1 MSVASATTGHA
12 LPVAGGRATAR
23 EVLRLSRGHRLR
35 LAAVGAVG
43 IVSTAVDL
51 IPPVAIGYLVD
62 RVQGGTADLGTVL
75 TATAVMALSGVLG
88 AAGTAVAIVHATRI
102 YHTVLAAL
110 RERLVSRAMTLPQH
124 LVERAGTGDLISRS
138 SDDVTAVADAAP
150 AVIPALTVTAFTI
163 VVSLGGLAA
172 LEWPYA
178 AAFAVV
184 LPVYALA
191 MRWYLRIG
199 PRVYRAERA
208 AMSGR
213 AQQILESQRGY
224 ATVLGFGL
232 AERRHRAVM
241 SDSWGVAV
249 QSLRARTLQSMLN
262 ARLNLGECLSLAA
275 VLVVGFVLVD
285 HGASTVGG
293 ATTAMLLVLRLLG
306 PVNQL
311 LFVIDTLQ
319 SALASLSRMIGVVTI
334 PTMDAAGASTRPADP
349 TDLIVATDPGDSAD
363 SADPI
368 DPADPG
374 DPGETATAVRLREVA
389 FCYAVGPLVLDDI
402 GLDIPAGQHLAIVG
416 PSGAGK
422 TTLAAVIAG
431 VHQPDAGTV
440 TRPGR
445 TAVITQEIH
454 VFAGTLRENLTL
466 AAPDATDHEIRA
478 ALETTGAADLLDL
491 SADALD
497 TVVGTGGH
505 PLTEAQA
512 QQLALARLLLA
523 DPELAILDEATAEAG
538 SAHAERL
545 DRASEAVLA
554 RRTGIVIAHRLSQAA
569 TCDRIVVMDAGRVTE
584 TGTHDEL
591 LAADGTYARLWA
603 VWQAGQHISA
613 NR

>member
-1 MSVASATTGHA
+1 MSPASTTTTTGHA

-23 EVLRLSRGHRLR
+23 EVWRLSRGHRLR
-35 LAAVGAVG
+35 LTAVGLAG

-62 RVQGGTADLGTVL
+62 RVRAGSADFGTVL
-75 TATAVMALSGVLG
+75 MVTGVMALSAVLG
-88 AAGTAVAIVHATRI
+88 AAGTAVTIAHATRI
-102 YHTVLAAL
+102 YHTILAAL
-110 RERLVSRAMTLPQH
+110 RERLVSRAMLLPQH
-124 LVERAGTGDLISRS
+124 VVERAGTGDLISRT

-163 VVSLGGLAA
+163 VVSLAGLAA

-208 AMSGR
+208 AMSAR

-232 AERRHRAVM
+232 AEHRHRAVLT
-241 SDSWGVAV
+241 DSWDVAV
-249 QSLRARTLQSMLN
+249 QSIRARTVQSMLN
-262 ARLNLGECLSLAA
+262 ARLNLGECLSLGS

-285 HGASTVGG
+285 HGLSTVGG

-334 PTMDAAGASTRPADP
+334 PETERESSNA
-349 TDLIVATDPGDSAD
+349 
-363 SADPI
+363 SADPAAPTGATG
-368 DPADPG
+368 PAQ
-374 DPGETATAVRLREVA
+374 TATVVRLRSVA
-389 FCYAVGPLVLDDI
+389 FHYADGPPVLDAI

-431 VHQPDAGTV
+431 VHRPDDGTV
-440 TRPGR
+440 TRPRR
-445 TAVITQEIH
+445 TAVITQEVH

-466 AAPDATDHEIRA
+466 AAPDATDRDIRA
-478 ALETTGAADLLDL
+478 ALEATGAADLLDL

-523 DPELAILDEATAEAG
+523 DPDLAILDEATAEAG

-554 RRTGIVIAHRLSQAA
+554 GRTAIVIAHRLSQAA

-591 LAADGTYARLWA
+591 LTAGGTYARLWA
-603 VWQAGQHISA
+603 MWQAGQHIGA
-613 NR
+613 DT

>member
-1 MSVASATTGHA
+1 MNVASAATGHT
-12 LPVAGGRATAR
+12 LPVAGGRATAG
-23 EVLRLSRGHRLR
+23 EVWRLSRGHRLR
-35 LAAVGAVG
+35 LAAVGLAG
-43 IVSTAVDL
+43 ILSTAVDL

-62 RVQGGTADLGTVL
+62 RVQTGTGDLGTVL
-75 TATAVMALSGVLG
+75 TVTGVMALSAVLG
-88 AAGTAVAIVHATRI
+88 AAGTAVTIAHATRI

-110 RERLVSRAMTLPQH
+110 RERLVSRAMLLPRH

-150 AVIPALTVTAFTI
+150 AVIPALTVTACTI
-163 VVSLGGLAA
+163 VVSLAGLAA

-208 AMSGR
+208 AMSAR
-213 AQQILESQRGY
+213 AQQILESQRGH

-232 AERRHRAVM
+232 AEHRHRAVLT
-241 SDSWGVAV
+241 DSWGVAV
-249 QSLRARTLQSMLN
+249 QSIRARTVQSMLN

-285 HGASTVGG
+285 HGLSTVGG

-311 LFVIDTLQ
+311 LFVVDTLQ

-334 PTMDAAGASTRPADP
+334 PTAEEADASMAQAGRAAPADQAAPAGAS
-349 TDLIVATDPGDSAD
+349 
-363 SADPI
+363 
-368 DPADPG
+368 DPAG
-374 DPGETATAVRLREVA
+374 AAETAPAVRLRGVA
-389 FCYAVGPLVLDDI
+389 FRYADGPSVLDGID
-402 GLDIPAGQHLAIVG
+402 LDIPAGRHIAIVG

-422 TTLAAVIAG
+422 TTLASVIAG
-431 VHQPDAGTV
+431 VHRPDGGTV
-440 TRPGR
+440 TRPRR
-445 TAVITQEIH
+445 TAVISQEVH

-466 AAPDATDHEIRA
+466 AAPDATDGDIRA
-478 ALETTGAADLLDL
+478 ALETTGAADLLEL

-497 TVVGTGGH
+497 TVVGTRGH
-505 PLTEAQA
+505 PLTEAEA

-554 RRTGIVIAHRLSQAA
+554 GRSGIVIAHRLSQAA
-569 TCDRIVVMDAGRVTE
+569 TCDRIVVMDAGRVIE

-591 LAADGTYARLWA
+591 LTADGTYARLWA
-603 VWQAGQHISA
+603 VWQAGQQISA
-613 NR
+613 SR

>member
-1 MSVASATTGHA
+1 MNPTSAADGHA
-12 LPVAGGRATAR
+12 LPVAGGRATAG
-23 EVLRLSRGHRLR
+23 EVWRLSRGHRIR
-35 LAAVGAVG
+35 LTAVGLVG
-43 IVSTAVDL
+43 VAGTAVDL
-51 IPPVAIGYLVD
+51 IPPVAVGYLVD
-62 RVQGGTADLGTVL
+62 RVRAGTADPGTVL
-75 TATAVMALSGVLG
+75 TVTGVMALSAVLG
-88 AAGTAVAIVHATRI
+88 AAGTAVTVAHATRI

-110 RERLVSRAMTLPQH
+110 REQLVSRAMRLPQH

-163 VVSLGGLAA
+163 AVSLAGLAA

-191 MRWYLRIG
+191 MRWYLRTG

-208 AMSGR
+208 AMSAR

-232 AERRHRAVM
+232 AEHRHRAVLTA
-241 SDSWGVAV
+241 SWDVAV
-249 QSLRARTLQSMLN
+249 HAIRARTVQSMLN

-285 HGASTVGG
+285 HQLSTVGG

-311 LFVIDTLQ
+311 LFVVDTLQ

-334 PTMDAAGASTRPADP
+334 PVTETPGMPTPPEEPADAAERG
-349 TDLIVATDPGDSAD
+349 
-363 SADPI
+363 
-368 DPADPG
+368 
-374 DPGETATAVRLREVA
+374 TAVRLRGVA
-389 FCYAVGPLVLDDI
+389 FHYDGGPPVLDDI
-402 GLDIPAGQHLAIVG
+402 DLDIPAGQHLAIVG

-422 TTLAAVIAG
+422 TTLASVIAG
-431 VHQPDAGTV
+431 VHLPDAGTV
-440 TRPGR
+440 TRPRR
-445 TAVITQEIH
+445 TAVITQEVH

-466 AAPDATDHEIRA
+466 AAPGATDRDIRA
-478 ALETTGAADLLDL
+478 ALETTGADDLLDL

-497 TVVGTGGH
+497 TVIGTGGH

-554 RRTGIVIAHRLSQAA
+554 GRSGIVIAHRLSQAA
-569 TCDRIVVMDAGRVTE
+569 PCDRIVVLDAGRVIE

-591 LAADGTYARLWA
+591 LTAGGTYARLWA
-603 VWQAGQHISA
+603 VWQAGQRLGA
-613 NR
+613 GR

>member
-1 MSVASATTGHA
+1 MNVASAATGHA
-12 LPVAGGRATAR
+12 LPVADGRATAG
-23 EVLRLSRGHRLR
+23 EVWRLSRGHRLR
-35 LAAVGAVG
+35 LAAVGLAG
-43 IVSTAVDL
+43 ILSTAVDL

-62 RVQGGTADLGTVL
+62 RVQTDTGDLGTVL
-75 TATAVMALSGVLG
+75 TVTGVMALSAVLG
-88 AAGTAVAIVHATRI
+88 AAGTAVTIAHATRI

-110 RERLVSRAMTLPQH
+110 RERLVSRAMLLPRH

-150 AVIPALTVTAFTI
+150 AVIPALTVTACTI
-163 VVSLGGLAA
+163 VVSLAGLAA

-208 AMSGR
+208 AMSAR
-213 AQQILESQRGY
+213 AQQILESQRGH

-232 AERRHRAVM
+232 AEHRHRAVLT
-241 SDSWGVAV
+241 DSWGVAV
-249 QSLRARTLQSMLN
+249 QSIRARTVQSMLN

-285 HGASTVGG
+285 HGLSTVGG

-311 LFVIDTLQ
+311 LFVVDTLQ
-319 SALASLSRMIGVVTI
+319 SALASLSRMVGVVTI
-334 PTMDAAGASTRPADP
+334 PTAEEADTSTTQADQADEAAQPAQPAQADEADEADPAGAA
-349 TDLIVATDPGDSAD
+349 
-363 SADPI
+363 
-368 DPADPG
+368 
-374 DPGETATAVRLREVA
+374 ETATAVRLRGVA
-389 FCYAVGPLVLDDI
+389 FRYADGPSVLDGID
-402 GLDIPAGQHLAIVG
+402 LDIPAGRHIAIVG

-422 TTLAAVIAG
+422 TTLASVIAG
-431 VHQPDAGTV
+431 VHRPDGGTV
-440 TRPGR
+440 TRPSR
-445 TAVITQEIH
+445 TAVISQEVH
-454 VFAGTLRENLTL
+454 VFAGTLRDNLTL
-466 AAPDATDHEIRA
+466 AAPDATDGDIRA
-478 ALETTGAADLLDL
+478 ALETTGAADLLEL

-505 PLTEAQA
+505 PLTEAEA

-554 RRTGIVIAHRLSQAA
+554 GRSGIVIAHRLSQAA
-569 TCDRIVVMDAGRVTE
+569 TCDRIVVMDAGRVIE

-591 LAADGTYARLWA
+591 LTADGTYARLWA
-603 VWQAGQHISA
+603 VWQAGQQISA
-613 NR
+613 SR

>member
-1 MSVASATTGHA
+1 MSAASATTGHA

-23 EVLRLSRGHRLR
+23 EVRRLSRGHRLR
-35 LAAVGAVG
+35 LAAVGVVG

-62 RVQGGTADLGTVL
+62 RVQTGTADLGTVL
-75 TATAVMALSGVLG
+75 TVTAVMALSGILG
-88 AAGTAVAIVHATRI
+88 AAGTAVAIVLATRI

-110 RERLVSRAMTLPQH
+110 RERLVSRAMLLPQH
-124 LVERAGTGDLISRS
+124 LVERAGTGDLISRT

-191 MRWYLRIG
+191 MRWYLRTG

-241 SDSWGVAV
+241 SDSWDVAV
-249 QSLRARTLQSMLN
+249 QSLRARTVQSMLN

-285 HGASTVGG
+285 RGSSTVGG

-334 PTMDAAGASTRPADP
+334 PTVDAGGATTRPADP
-349 TDLIVATDPGDSAD
+349 VDSAEPD
-363 SADPI
+363 T
-368 DPADPG
+368 
-374 DPGETATAVRLREVA
+374 TAAAVRLREVA
-389 FCYAVGPLVLDDI
+389 FRYADGPLVLDAI

-431 VHQPDAGTV
+431 VHRPDAGTV
-440 TRPGR
+440 TRPSR
-445 TAVITQEIH
+445 TAVITQEVH
-454 VFAGTLRENLTL
+454 VFAGTLRANLRL
-466 AAPDATDHEIRA
+466 AAPDATDREVRA
-478 ALETTGAADLLDL
+478 ALETTGADDLLDL
-491 SADALD
+491 SAEGLD

-523 DPELAILDEATAEAG
+523 EPELAVLDEATAEAG

-545 DRASEAVLA
+545 DRAAEAVLA
-554 RRTGIVIAHRLSQAA
+554 GRTGIVIAHRLSQAA
-569 TCDRIVVMDAGRVTE
+569 TCDRIVVMDAGRVIE

>member
-1 MSVASATTGHA
+1 MNPTSAADGHA
-12 LPVAGGRATAR
+12 LPVAGGRATAG
-23 EVLRLSRGHRLR
+23 EVWRLSRGHRLR
-35 LAAVGAVG
+35 LTAVGLVG
-43 IVSTAVDL
+43 VAGTAVDL
-51 IPPVAIGYLVD
+51 IPPVAVGYLVD
-62 RVQGGTADLGTVL
+62 RVRAGTADPGTVL
-75 TATAVMALSGVLG
+75 TVTGVMALSAVLG
-88 AAGTAVAIVHATRI
+88 AAGTAVTVAHATRI

-110 RERLVSRAMTLPQH
+110 REQLVSRAMRLPQH

-163 VVSLGGLAA
+163 AVSLAGLAA

-191 MRWYLRIG
+191 MRWYLRTG

-208 AMSGR
+208 AMSAR

-232 AERRHRAVM
+232 AEHRHRAVLTA
-241 SDSWGVAV
+241 SWDVAV
-249 QSLRARTLQSMLN
+249 HAIRARTVQSMLN

-285 HGASTVGG
+285 HQLSTVGG

-311 LFVIDTLQ
+311 LFVVDTLQ

-334 PTMDAAGASTRPADP
+334 PVTETPGMPTPPEEPADAAERG
-349 TDLIVATDPGDSAD
+349 
-363 SADPI
+363 
-368 DPADPG
+368 
-374 DPGETATAVRLREVA
+374 TAVRLRGVA
-389 FCYAVGPLVLDDI
+389 FHYDGGPPVLDDI
-402 GLDIPAGQHLAIVG
+402 DLDIPAGQHLAIVG

-422 TTLAAVIAG
+422 TTLASVIAG
-431 VHQPDAGTV
+431 VHLPDAGTV
-440 TRPGR
+440 TRPRR
-445 TAVITQEIH
+445 TAVITQEVH

-466 AAPDATDHEIRA
+466 AAPGATDRDIRA
-478 ALETTGAADLLDL
+478 ALETTGADDLLDL

-497 TVVGTGGH
+497 TVIGTGGH

-554 RRTGIVIAHRLSQAA
+554 GRSGIVIAHRLSQAA
-569 TCDRIVVMDAGRVTE
+569 PCDRIVVLDAGRVIE

-591 LAADGTYARLWA
+591 LTAGGTYARLWA
-603 VWQAGQHISA
+603 VWQAGQRLGA
-613 NR
+613 GR

>member
-1 MSVASATTGHA
+1 MGATEHG
-12 LPVAGGRATAR
+12 LPVTGGRETAS
-23 EVLRLSRGHRLR
+23 EVWRLSRGYRLR
-35 LAAVGAVG
+35 LAAVGLLG
-43 IVSTAVDL
+43 IVSTGVDL
-51 IPPVAIGYLVD
+51 IPPVAIGFLVD
-62 RVQGGTADLGTVL
+62 RVQTGTADLGTVL
-75 TATAVMALSGVLG
+75 TVTAVMALSALLG
-88 AAGTAVAIVHATRI
+88 AAGTAVTIVLATRV
-102 YHTVLAAL
+102 YHTILATL
-110 RERLVSRAMTLPQH
+110 RERLVGRAMTLPQH
-124 LVERAGTGDLISRS
+124 RVERAGTGDLISRS

-150 AVIPALTVTAFTI
+150 AVIPVLTVTAFTI

-172 LEWPYA
+172 LDWPYA

-191 MRWYLRIG
+191 MRWYLRTG

-208 AMSGR
+208 AMSAR
-213 AQQILESQRGY
+213 AQQLLESQRGY

-232 AERRHRAVM
+232 ADQRHRAVM
-241 SDSWGVAV
+241 TNSWSVAV
-249 QSLRARTLQSMLN
+249 QALRARTVQSMLN

-275 VLVVGFVLVD
+275 VLVVGFVLID

-334 PTMDAAGASTRPADP
+334 PAADAADASTTPS
-349 TDLIVATDPGDSAD
+349 DL
-363 SADPI
+363 
-368 DPADPG
+368 
-374 DPGETATAVRLREVA
+374 ATAVRLREVA
-389 FCYAVGPLVLDDI
+389 FRYGDGPPVLDDI
-402 GLDIPAGQHLAIVG
+402 GLDIPAGQHLAVVG

-431 VHQPDAGTV
+431 VHRPDAGTV
-440 TRPGR
+440 TRPRR
-445 TAVITQEIH
+445 TAVITQEVH
-454 VFAGTLRENLTL
+454 VFAGTLRDNLTL
-466 AAPDATDHEIRA
+466 AAPDATDRDLRA
-478 ALETTGAADLLDL
+478 ALDTTGAADLLDQL
-491 SADALD
+491 ADALD
-497 TVVGTGGH
+497 TVVGAGGH

-538 SAHAERL
+538 SAHAEQL

-554 RRTGIVIAHRLSQAA
+554 GRTGIVIAHRLSQAA
-569 TCDRIVVMDAGRVTE
+569 TCDRIVVMDAGRVIE

-591 LAADGTYARLWA
+591 IAAGGTYARLWA
-603 VWQAGQHISA
+603 VWQAGQHTSTI
-613 NR
+613 R